1 MEKFDKIFNHDI
13 KTERLELRVLKP
25 TIANAQM
32 IWDVLKH
39 EKSDD
44 YQYMWHSVTHK
55 SHLPESADET
65 LELMK
70 RDSGYKNGVVWY
82 IFYHGQFIGY
92 QRIHYWDNNDTIQ
105 CAGVWFIKSARG
117 QGFNQEVHKLI
128 DKLGFE
134 ELGVN
139 RICRQAME
147 GNVCS
152 VNSIK
157 KAGYQLDGVERAAN
171 KMPDGT
177 YMNHLLFSKLKSEY
191 KGK

>member
-1 MEKFDKIFNHDI
+1 MDGFNRIFNHDI

-82 IFYHGQFIGY
+82 IFYHGRFIGY

-105 CAGVWFIKSARG
+105 CASVWFIKSARG

-139 RICRQAME
+139 RICRQAMA